1 MLPLASLTVTPPC
14 PGWSRS
20 SISSGTPERFGGG
33 DHLVWRG
40 RHQQRVDNFVD
51 ERIVSRPGSPNRSP
65 KFALRAAHPDVRAE
79 QRPVRAWSCLVGH
92 AHASRVDRANPDDV
106 TVELEMRV
114 GAHKYSLVHLLEQR
128 DHPLVGRAWR
138 DELLVSAWR
147 AVAKPRRSEAL
158 DVKGARGRER
168 SEGVERSCG
177 VLLEHPALAGSRLPR
192 PSSVTQL
199 GEGSLG
205 ITADEEHRPAG
216 ALLELRG

>member
-1 MLPLASLTVTPPC
+1 MLPLSSLTVTPPF

-40 RHQQRVDNFVD
+40 RHQERVDNFVE
-51 ERIVSRPGSPNRSP
+51 ERVGSRTVSANRSS
-65 KFALRAAHPDVRAE
+65 KFVLRAAQLDVRAE

-92 AHASRVDRANPDDV
+92 AHASGVDRAYPDDV

-114 GAHKYSLVHLLEQR
+114 GAHKYSLIHLLEQR

-138 DELLVSAWR
+138 EELLGRAWR
-147 AVAKPRRSEAL
+147 AVGKPRRSEAL
-158 DVKGARGRER
+158 DVKGDRGRER
-168 SEGVERSCG
+168 CEGVERSCG

-192 PSSVTQL
+192 PSSVTQP

-205 ITADEEHRPAG
+205 ITADEEHRPAE
-216 ALLELRG
+216 ALLQLRR